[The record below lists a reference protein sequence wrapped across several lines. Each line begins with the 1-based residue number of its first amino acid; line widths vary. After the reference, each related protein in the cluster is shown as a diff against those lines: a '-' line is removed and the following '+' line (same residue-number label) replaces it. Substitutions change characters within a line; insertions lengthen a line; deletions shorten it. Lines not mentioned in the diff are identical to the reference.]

1 MWLKTA
7 CVWIETKWASF
18 EAWVASWA
26 PGAKTRIVSGL
37 GVLGTAAASLQDYI
51 SGLTGLPGNV
61 VSGTQI
67 ATASLVLFTLAF
79 WLRGIGDRVTARA
92 ASNT

>member
-1 MWLKTA
+1 MWLKSLCT
-7 CVWIETKWASF
+7 WIETKWATF

-37 GVLGTAAASLQDYI
+37 GALGMAAASMQEYI

-67 ATASLVLFTLAF
+67 AVTSLVLFTLAF
-79 WLRGIGDRVTARA
+79 WLRGIGDRVQARA
-92 ASNT
+92 Q